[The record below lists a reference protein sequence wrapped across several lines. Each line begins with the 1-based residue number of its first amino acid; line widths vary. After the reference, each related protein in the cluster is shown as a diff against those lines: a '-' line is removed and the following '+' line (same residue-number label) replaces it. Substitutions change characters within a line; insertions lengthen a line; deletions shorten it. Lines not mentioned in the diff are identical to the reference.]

1 MVLTSPKAFRSSA
14 LSCMVTMGERRESA
28 STVAMTLCP
37 STLIYSQGSSWG
49 VVGEDRQEGEAED
62 VTSLLY
68 FEADLKCLAKANL
81 GQALCGSLCE
91 LTSTGGYL

>member
-1 MVLTSPKAFRSSA
+1 MVLTSPKAFRSPA
-14 LSCMVTMGERRESA
+14 LSCMVTVGERRESA

-62 VTSLLY
+62 VTCLLH
-68 FEADLKCLAKANL
+68 FEADLKCLAKAHL

-91 LTSTGGYL
+91 LASTGGYL